1 MLGCLPVSDERDP
14 VPQAWWYLEAGY
26 PREALEAL
34 RGASPVDTRV
44 MCARGHA
51 LAALGQVDEA
61 IEEARRGLE
70 LEPEN
75 LDLLDLLA
83 STQMVRDPNAAERT
97 VRTALALSPENPR
110 LLALY
115 ILILI
120 EQGRFEWGEKLLE
133 RLMRIA
139 PEEDSTHRVRTLL
152 MLRASRSAEARTAA
166 RELLREYPDEAFAH
180 YLQGLAM
187 LSGRWWRGLR
197 HLRQAAAM
205 RPQEPLLTET
215 ARVMGSW
222 WLRPAHATGGVVN
235 WLVVAA
241 FIGLMVLD
249 LSRNDT
255 VTWMFAVPF
264 FSYLGYKGLAFVIA
278 NAVLGRRIDR
288 ASRER

>member
-1 MLGCLPVSDERDP
+1 MSDEVDP
-14 VPQAWWYLEAGY
+14 VPQAWWYLQAGY
-26 PREALEAL
+26 PREALAAL

-51 LAALGQVDEA
+51 LSAVGQVDEA

-83 STQMVRDPNAAERT
+83 SVQMIRDPNAAERT
-97 VRTALALSPENPR
+97 VRKALELSPESPR
-110 LLALY
+110 MLALY

-139 PEEDSTHRVRTLL
+139 PEDDATHRVRTLL
-152 MLRASRSAEARTAA
+152 MLRASRSKEARTAA
-166 RELLREYPDEAFAH
+166 RELLREHPDEAFSH

-205 RPQEPLLTET
+205 RPQDPLLTET
-215 ARVMGSW
+215 ARMMGSW
-222 WLRPAHATGGVVN
+222 YLLPAHATSGVGN
-235 WLVVAA
+235 WIAMAA
-241 FIGLMVLD
+241 LIGLMIFD
-249 LSRNDT
+249 LSRDGDISG
-255 VTWMFAVPF
+255 MFGVLLF
-264 FSYLGYKGLAFVIA
+264 GYLGYKALAFVIA
-278 NAVLGRRIDR
+278 NAVLGRRVDR
-288 ASRER
+288 AMRER